1 MNHQKTE
8 PRYRK
13 LIRDFRTSRLGKFW
27 NSYIVH
33 YSSKSWIMTK
43 KALWGLSVGAVVLL
57 LPLAIETTLEG
68 EARVSQLNSQIKGEI
83 NPNVEFR
90 PY

>member
-1 MNHQKTE
+1 M
-8 PRYRK
+8 
-13 LIRDFRTSRLGKFW
+13 
-27 NSYIVH
+27 
-33 YSSKSWIMTK
+33 MTK

>member
-1 MNHQKTE
+1 MYVQKTE

-13 LIRDFRTSRLGKFW
+13 LFRSLKDTRLYRVW
-27 NSYIVH
+27 NSYVVF
-33 YSSKSWIMTK
+33 YSNKSWLFSK
-43 KALWGLSVGAVVLL
+43 KVLWGLSVGAVVFII
-57 LPLAIETTLEG
+57 PLAIETTLEG
-68 EARVSQLNSQIKGEI
+68 EARLHQLTSQIKGDI